1 MDLVSLILSA
11 ASLLVTLILLVIVL
25 LSSRKD
31 GQSELR
37 MEISN
42 SLSAF
47 GKTISDNQRS
57 ASESQDKR
65 LSSMEQNNALDF
77 ERLRK
82 SQEDRIGSLEKSNE
96 QKLELLRRSQEER
109 IGSFE
114 QSNEQKLE
122 LLRRSQEERIGS
134 LEKSNEEKLEAIRQ
148 TVERRLSA
156 IQNENNE
163 KLESM
168 QKIVDEKLEKTLE
181 SRITESFKVVSAQ
194 LEQVYKGLG
203 EMQSVAAGV
212 TDLKKVLSN
221 VKTRGILGEAQLSAI
236 LSEIL
241 SPEQYDVDIAT
252 KPGSRDRVEFAI
264 RLPGDGETP
273 VYLPIDSKFP
283 GETFAQLQDA
293 YEQGDPAAI
302 EQAAKMLEI
311 RLKGEAKDIREKY
324 IDPPHTTDF
333 GILFLPFEGLYAEA
347 VNRGYIEELQRT
359 YRINVTGPSTM
370 AAFLNS
376 LQMGF
381 RTLAIQKRSSE
392 VWLVLGAVKTEFEKF
407 GDILDR
413 SQQKLRQVNDE
424 LDTLIGTRTRAIN
437 RKLKDVEKL
446 DAPDAGKLLES

>member
-1 MDLVSLILSA
+1 MELIALILSGITLA
-11 ASLLVTLILLVIVL
+11 VMLVILIVL
-25 LSSRKD
+25 LLSGRKD
-31 GQSELR
+31 HSAELR

-42 SLSAF
+42 TLSAF
-47 GKTISDNQRS
+47 GKSISDNQRI

-65 LSSMEQNNALDF
+65 LSAMEQNTALDL

-82 SQEDRIGSLEKSNE
+82 SQEDRISSLEQSNG
-96 QKLELLRRSQEER
+96 QNLDLLRRSQEDR
-109 IGSFE
+109 IGSLE
-114 QSNEQKLE
+114 KSNEQKLE

-156 IQNENNE
+156 MQTENAE
-163 KLESM
+163 KLDAM
-168 QKIVDEKLEKTLE
+168 QKVVDEKLEKTLE
-181 SRITESFKVVSAQ
+181 SRITESFKVVSTQ

-203 EMQSVAAGV
+203 EMQTVAAGV
-212 TDLKKVLSN
+212 TDLKKVLSS
-221 VKTRGILGEAQLSAI
+221 VKARGILGEAQLSAI
-236 LSEIL
+236 LAEIL
-241 SPEQYDVDIAT
+241 SPEQYETNVAT
-252 KPGSRDRVEFAI
+252 KPGSKDRVEFAI

-273 VYLPIDSKFP
+273 VLLPIDAKFP

-293 YEQGDPAAI
+293 YESGDP
-302 EQAAKMLEI
+302 EQIATAAKMLEI
-311 RLKGEAKDIREKY
+311 RLKSEAKDIRDKY

-347 VNRGYIEELQRT
+347 VNRGLIEELQRM

-392 VWLVLGAVKTEFEKF
+392 VWQVLGAVKTEFEKF
-407 GDILDR
+407 GDTLNR

-446 DAPDAGKLLES
+446 DSFDSGRLLDS

>member
-1 MDLVSLILSA
+1 MELAALILSGI
-11 ASLLVTLILLVIVL
+11 SFLILLIILFVL
-25 LSSRKD
+25 ILNARRD

-37 MEISN
+37 MELNN
-42 SLSAF
+42 SLQAF
-47 GKTISDNQRS
+47 GKTISENQRA

-65 LSSMEQNNALDF
+65 LTSMENNNANDF
-77 ERLRK
+77 DRLRK
-82 SQEDRIGSLEKSNE
+82 SQEDRIS
-96 QKLELLRRSQEER
+96 
-109 IGSFE
+109 
-114 QSNEQKLE
+114 
-122 LLRRSQEERIGS
+122 S

-148 TVERRLSA
+148 TMERRLSS
-156 IQNENNE
+156 IQSENAE
-163 KLESM
+163 KLSEM
-168 QKIVDEKLEKTLE
+168 QKVVDEKLQKTLE
-181 SRITESFKVVSAQ
+181 SRISESFKVVSTQ

-203 EMQSVAAGV
+203 EMQAVAAGV

-241 SPEQYDVDIAT
+241 SPEQFETDVAT

-273 VYLPIDSKFP
+273 VYLPIDAKFP
-283 GETFAQLQDA
+283 GETFSQLQDA
-293 YEQGDPAAI
+293 YEKGDPDTIA
-302 EQAAKMLEI
+302 QAAKMLEI
-311 RLKGEAKDIREKY
+311 RLKAEAKDIRDKY

-347 VNRGYIEELQRT
+347 VNRGFIEELQRT

-381 RTLAIQKRSSE
+381 RTLAIQQRSSE
-392 VWLVLGAVKTEFEKF
+392 VWQVLGAVKTEFEKF

-413 SQQKLRQVNDE
+413 SQQKLRQVNDD

-437 RKLKDVEKL
+437 RKLKDVERL
-446 DAPDAGKLLES
+446 DTPEAAKLLD

>member
-1 MDLVSLILSA
+1 MELAALILSG
-11 ASLLVTLILLVIVL
+11 VTLVVMLVILIVL
-25 LSSRKD
+25 LMNSRKD
-31 GQSELR
+31 GSSELR
-37 MEISN
+37 MELNN
-42 SLSAF
+42 SLEAF
-47 GKTISDNQRS
+47 GRTISENQRT

-65 LSSMEQNNALDF
+65 LSAMEQNNALDF

-82 SQEDRIGSLEKSNE
+82 SQEDRISSLERNNE
-96 QKLELLRRSQEER
+96 LKLES
-109 IGSFE
+109 
-114 QSNEQKLE
+114 
-122 LLRRSQEERIGS
+122 
-134 LEKSNEEKLEAIRQ
+134 IRQ
-148 TVERRLSA
+148 TMERRLSS
-156 IQNENNE
+156 IQTENAE
-163 KLESM
+163 KLEKM
-168 QKIVDEKLEKTLE
+168 QMVVDEKLEKTLE
-181 SRITESFKVVSAQ
+181 SRISESFKVVSTQ

-203 EMQSVAAGV
+203 EMQTVAAGV

-221 VKTRGILGEAQLSAI
+221 VKTRGILGEAQLGAI

-241 SPEQYDVDIAT
+241 PPEQYDVDIAT
-252 KPGSRDRVEFAI
+252 KPGSRDHVEFAI
-264 RLPGDGETP
+264 KLPGDGETP
-273 VYLPIDSKFP
+273 VYLPIDAKFP

-293 YEQGDPAAI
+293 YESGDAERVAA
-302 EQAAKMLEI
+302 AAKMLEI
-311 RLKGEAKDIREKY
+311 RLKSEAKDIREKY

-347 VNRGYIEELQRT
+347 VNRGFIEELQRT

-392 VWLVLGAVKTEFEKF
+392 VWQVLGAVKTEFEKF

-413 SQQKLRQVNDE
+413 SQQKLRQVNDD

-446 DAPDAGKLLES
+446 DSFDSGKLLDS

>member
-1 MDLVSLILSA
+1 MELAALIISG
-11 ASLLVTLILLVIVL
+11 VTLVVMLIILIVL
-25 LSSRKD
+25 LLSNRKD
-31 GQSELR
+31 NTAELR
-37 MEISN
+37 MELNSTLSTFGQSISE
-42 SLSAF
+42 
-47 GKTISDNQRS
+47 NQRI
-57 ASESQDKR
+57 ASEAQDKC
-65 LSSMEQNNALDF
+65 LSGMEQNNALDF

-82 SQEDRIGSLEKSNE
+82 SQEDRISSL
-96 QKLELLRRSQEER
+96 
-109 IGSFE
+109 E

-122 LLRRSQEERIGS
+122 
-134 LEKSNEEKLEAIRQ
+134 AIRQ
-148 TVERRLSA
+148 TMERRLSS
-156 IQNENNE
+156 IQTENAE
-163 KLESM
+163 KLEKM
-168 QKIVDEKLEKTLE
+168 QKVVDEKLEKTLE
-181 SRITESFKVVSAQ
+181 SRISESFKVVSTQ

-203 EMQSVAAGV
+203 EMQAVAAGV

-241 SPEQYDVDIAT
+241 SPEQYEVDIAT

-264 RLPGDGETP
+264 KLPGDGETP
-273 VYLPIDSKFP
+273 VYLPIDAKFP
-283 GETFAQLQDA
+283 GETFSQLQDA
-293 YEQGDPAAI
+293 YESGDAERVTA
-302 EQAAKMLEI
+302 AAKMLEI
-311 RLKGEAKDIREKY
+311 RLKAEAKDIHDKY

-347 VNRGYIEELQRT
+347 VNRGLIEELQRT
-359 YRINVTGPSTM
+359 CRINVTGPSTM

-392 VWLVLGAVKTEFEKF
+392 VWQVLGAVKTEFEKF

-413 SQQKLRQVNDE
+413 SQQKLRQVNDD

-446 DAPDAGKLLES
+446 DSFDSGKLLDS

>member
-1 MDLVSLILSA
+1 MELAALILSGI
-11 ASLLVTLILLVIVL
+11 SFLILLIILFVL
-25 LSSRKD
+25 ILNARRD

-37 MEISN
+37 MELNN
-42 SLSAF
+42 SLQAF
-47 GKTISDNQRS
+47 GKTISENQRA

-65 LSSMEQNNALDF
+65 LTSMENNNANDF
-77 ERLRK
+77 DRLRK
-82 SQEDRIGSLEKSNE
+82 SQEDRIS
-96 QKLELLRRSQEER
+96 
-109 IGSFE
+109 
-114 QSNEQKLE
+114 
-122 LLRRSQEERIGS
+122 S
-134 LEKSNEEKLEAIRQ
+134 LEKSNEEKLESIRQ
-148 TVERRLSA
+148 TMERRLSS
-156 IQNENNE
+156 IQSENAE
-163 KLESM
+163 KLSEM
-168 QKIVDEKLEKTLE
+168 QKVVDEKLQKTLE
-181 SRITESFKVVSAQ
+181 SRISESFKVVSTQ

-203 EMQSVAAGV
+203 EMQAVAAGV

-241 SPEQYDVDIAT
+241 SPEQFETDVAT

-273 VYLPIDSKFP
+273 VYLPIDAKFP
-283 GETFAQLQDA
+283 GETFSQLQDA
-293 YEQGDPAAI
+293 YEQGDPDAI
-302 EQAAKMLEI
+302 AQAAKMLEI
-311 RLKGEAKDIREKY
+311 RLKAEAKDIRDKY

-347 VNRGYIEELQRT
+347 VNRGFIEELQRT

-381 RTLAIQKRSSE
+381 RTLAIQQRSSE
-392 VWLVLGAVKTEFEKF
+392 VWQVLGAVKTEFEKF

-413 SQQKLRQVNDE
+413 SQQKLRQVNDD

-437 RKLKDVEKL
+437 RKLKDVERL
-446 DAPDAGKLLES
+446 DTPEAAKLLD

>member
-1 MDLVSLILSA
+1 MQLAAMILSA
-11 ASLLVTLILLVIVL
+11 ISLVLITVVLVIQL
-25 LSSRKD
+25 MPKKD

-42 SLSAF
+42 SLQAF
-47 GKTISDNQRS
+47 GKTISDNQRT
-57 ASESQDKR
+57 ASEAQDKR
-65 LSSMEQNNALDF
+65 LSGMEQNNALDF
-77 ERLRK
+77 ERLRH
-82 SQEDRIGSLEKSNE
+82 SQEDRIRSL
-96 QKLELLRRSQEER
+96 
-109 IGSFE
+109 E
-114 QSNEQKLE
+114 QSNDQ
-122 LLRRSQEERIGS
+122 
-134 LEKSNEEKLEAIRQ
+134 KLEAIRQ
-148 TVERRLSA
+148 TMERRLTS
-156 IQNENNE
+156 IQSENAE
-163 KLESM
+163 KLEKM
-168 QKIVDEKLEKTLE
+168 QQVVDEKLQKTLE
-181 SRITESFKVVSAQ
+181 SRISESFKLVSDQ

-203 EMQSVAAGV
+203 EMQNVASGV
-212 TDLKKVLSN
+212 NDLKKVLSN

-241 SPEQYDVDIAT
+241 SPEQYETDVAT

-264 RLPGDGETP
+264 RLPGDGTNT
-273 VYLPIDSKFP
+273 VYLPIDAKFP
-283 GETFAQLQDA
+283 GETFAALQDA
-293 YEQGDPAAI
+293 YEQGDPNAI
-302 EQAAKMLEI
+302 AQAAKMLEI
-311 RLKGEAKDIREKY
+311 RLKAEAKDIRDKY

-347 VNRGYIEELQRT
+347 VNRGLIEELQRT

-392 VWLVLGAVKTEFEKF
+392 VWQILGAVKTEFEKF

-437 RKLKDVEKL
+437 RKLKDVERL
-446 DAPDAGKLLES
+446 DAPEAEKLLDS